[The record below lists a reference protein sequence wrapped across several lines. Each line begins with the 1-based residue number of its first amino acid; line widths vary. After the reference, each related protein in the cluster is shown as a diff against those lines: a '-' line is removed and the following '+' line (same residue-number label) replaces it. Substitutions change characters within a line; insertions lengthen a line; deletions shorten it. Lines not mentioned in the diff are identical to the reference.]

1 MAFLRLIRYK
11 NLLIIALLQYLL
23 RYGLMLPILG
33 FYNLEPSLSHFRF
46 ALVVLAT
53 LTLAISGYI
62 INDYFDLKID
72 RINRP
77 HRVVVSEVFSRR
89 TVLLWHVVF
98 TLIGVFIGL
107 YLAYVLRK
115 ESYALM
121 FLSIPLLLWFYSTTL
136 KKQMLIGN
144 LAIAF
149 LTSMVAYL
157 VVSVEFASLSRL
169 HGEQILTTD
178 ACSIAWFWTTGFAF
192 FAFVAT
198 LGREIIKDMEDT
210 EGDKAVKCTTLP
222 IELGIPLTKWVV
234 VLLNI
239 FIIVVLWF
247 FFFWVPQLQESRLT
261 LFYFFILITLP
272 YLFLSIF
279 TLRAE
284 TKESFNR
291 ASKISKAIMLFGILF
306 VFVVRSFFI

>member
-23 RYGLMLPILG
+23 RYGLMLPILY

-46 ALVVLAT
+46 TLVVLAT

-121 FLSIPLLLWFYSTTL
+121 FMSIPLLLWFYSTTL

-144 LAIAF
+144 LVIAF

-169 HGEQILTTD
+169 HGEQILSTE

-192 FAFVAT
+192 FAFVTT

-210 EGDKAVKCTTLP
+210 EGDKVVKCATLP
-222 IELGIPLTKWVV
+222 IEMGIPLTKWVV
-234 VLLNI
+234 VLINI

-247 FFFWVPQLQESRLT
+247 FFFWVPQLRESRLV
-261 LFYFFILITLP
+261 LFYFLILITLP
-272 YLFLSIF
+272 YLLLSIF
-279 TLRAE
+279 ILRAE
-284 TKESFNR
+284 TKNSFNL
-291 ASKISKAIMLFGILF
+291 ASKMSKVIMLFGILF

>member
-23 RYGLMLPILG
+23 RYSLMLPILNA
-33 FYNLEPSLSHFRF
+33 YNLEPTLSHFRF

-77 HRVVVSEVFSRR
+77 HRVIVAEVFPRR

-169 HGEQILTTD
+169 HGDQILSTP
-178 ACSIAWFWTTGFAF
+178 ACSSAWFWTTGFAF
-192 FAFVAT
+192 FAFVST

-210 EGDKAVKCTTLP
+210 EGDEALKCTTLP
-222 IELGIPLTKWVV
+222 IELGLPLTKWVV
-234 VLLNI
+234 ILIHL

-247 FFFWVPQLQESRLT
+247 FFLWVPQLWESRLT
-261 LFYFFILITLP
+261 FFYFLILITLP
-272 YLFLSIF
+272 YLLLSIF
-279 TLRAE
+279 IYRAK
-284 TKESFNR
+284 TKNAFSL
-291 ASKISKAIMLFGILF
+291 ASKMSKTVMLFGILY